1 MEQHTYSSAAISAKY
16 QLGNLQKCCKFNASF
31 EFLVVGRFEVVVA
44 EAMALGRLLMSLV
57 FWNTKARLRRAH

>member
-31 EFLVVGRFEVVVA
+31 GFLVEGQFEVVVVA
-44 EAMALGRLLMSLV
+44 VMGLGRPLMSRV
-57 FWNTKARLRRAH
+57 FWNTKSRR